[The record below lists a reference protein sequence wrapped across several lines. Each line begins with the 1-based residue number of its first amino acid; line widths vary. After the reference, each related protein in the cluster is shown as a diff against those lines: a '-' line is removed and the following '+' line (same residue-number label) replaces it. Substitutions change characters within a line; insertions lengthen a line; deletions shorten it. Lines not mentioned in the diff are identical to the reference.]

1 MPIRLSG
8 MSSGLDTEA
17 LVSALVSGYR
27 TQKDNLVKA
36 QTKLQWKQDKWNT
49 MNTKIYSFYTGSLST
64 SRFSKNYNLKKAK
77 ISNSNYA
84 SVDASTSAVTGTQ
97 SLKVKKLA
105 TAGYL
110 TGGVISADSSKT
122 DSTKIKGDTKLSEIS
137 GMGSGST
144 GKLEVTAEGKTTSIQ
159 LSDDMTVNNLI
170 VQLKS
175 AGVNAS
181 FDETNQRFFISS
193 KTSGTE
199 HEFSLTA
206 SDANGKTA
214 LSALG
219 LADTSIDNIN
229 NIVKPYQAIV
239 NNSTYVEDTVK
250 SRYDSDVSS
259 FNSNVGTYLSNIKS
273 ATASLKV
280 NNYKSEYI
288 KDFMDTAGEDGS
300 GIVKAR
306 ENLSNAMSDLEND
319 LKNDTLSE
327 AAKAEKQARLQAV
340 KGIISLADDTST
352 YDTAKKLQESNAT
365 EIKSLNSTI
374 DSNTDSITAM
384 YKEAGFGDGADS
396 TYSIDAANGKLI
408 IKEDSDMAKYVGTD
422 GKIDTEKYTYDMAE
436 AATSSDA
443 SSKINSYKTEAQ
455 EHLDYADKMV
465 KAYETVKSATTDSDK
480 TTAEYKAALNTLGVS
495 SDTSGS
501 SAKRIYAQ
509 DSEIELNGATF
520 TSNSNN
526 YSINGITIQV
536 TAKTKDDEQVT
547 ITTDTD
553 VDAIYKSIKD
563 MFTEYNKLIK
573 SMDEAY
579 NADSSKGYEPLTD
592 DEKSAMT
599 DDEVEKWETK
609 IKDSLLRKDDTLSS
623 IINTMKNDMASS
635 ITINGKSY
643 ALSSFGI
650 ATQGYFASGENEK
663 GVYHID
669 GDSDDS
675 VTSGNDDKLRAAIAG
690 DPETVV
696 SFFSQLF
703 SKVYTDLGNK
713 MATSS
718 VSSAYTVYNDKQMNK
733 QYSEYTTKISDAESK
748 ITTWEDYY
756 YSKFSAMESALSKLN
771 SQTSSMSGLFGN

>member
-1 MPIRLSG
+1 MVSG
-8 MSSGLDTEA
+8 MDTES
-17 LVSALVSGYR
+17 LVTALVSGY
-27 TQKDNLVKA
+27 QLKKDNLVKA
-36 QTKLQWKQDKWNT
+36 QTKLSWKQEKWKT
-49 MNTKIYSFYTGSLST
+49 MNTSIYSFYSGKLSAA
-64 SRFSKNYNLKKAK
+64 RFSKAYSLKKSTV
-77 ISNSNYA
+77 SNSSVATVTA
-84 SVDASTSAVTGTQ
+84 SSSAVAGDQT
-97 SLKVKKLA
+97 LKVKELA
-105 TAGYL
+105 SSGYL
-110 TGGVISADSSKT
+110 TGGEVTNKSDSASKITGSSK
-122 DSTKIKGDTKLSEIS
+122 LSAI
-137 GMGSGST
+137 T
-144 GKLEVTAEGKTTSIQ
+144 GKTSGQGSVTLSVDGKSTNIELT
-159 LSDDMTVNNLI
+159 DDMTVNQFI
-170 VQLKS
+170 VKLKD
-175 AGVNAS
+175 AGVQAS
-181 FDETNQRFFISS
+181 FDEANQRFFISS
-193 KTSGTE
+193 KTSGKDGDFSLVANDTTGRE
-199 HEFSLTA
+199 SLYELGLYTDDKTSTAEYTKWAGYYNAADGTYTSALDDIINSAYESNKISFDTVAQEKLAAYSKASATVDSFNTKYMSDTGVDAVDNAKAQLAALISKGKGGDDNSDFDESKLTDKEKENYKTLKSDIDNYNTAKQSMEDLKDYVNIEVKDGKTTVSALKETDSAAGVANIAAKTADRNAKIKADLTTQYQNKAKSSYDMINATHEFSKGA
-206 SDANGKTA
+206 SRK
-214 LSALG
+214 
-219 LADTSIDNIN
+219 
-229 NIVKPYQAIV
+229 
-239 NNSTYVEDTVK
+239 
-250 SRYDSDVSS
+250 
-259 FNSNVGTYLSNIKS
+259 VG
-273 ATASLKV
+273 
-280 NNYKSEYI
+280 
-288 KDFMDTAGEDGS
+288 
-300 GIVKAR
+300 
-306 ENLSNAMSDLEND
+306 
-319 LKNDTLSE
+319 
-327 AAKAEKQARLQAV
+327 
-340 KGIISLADDTST
+340 
-352 YDTAKKLQESNAT
+352 
-365 EIKSLNSTI
+365 
-374 DSNTDSITAM
+374 
-384 YKEAGFGDGADS
+384 
-396 TYSIDAANGKLI
+396 
-408 IKEDSDMAKYVGTD
+408 
-422 GKIDTEKYTYDMAE
+422 
-436 AATSSDA
+436 
-443 SSKINSYKTEAQ
+443 
-455 EHLDYADKMV
+455 
-465 KAYETVKSATTDSDK
+465 
-480 TTAEYKAALNTLGVS
+480 
-495 SDTSGS
+495 
-501 SAKRIYAQ
+501 Q

-675 VTSGNDDKLRAAIAG
+675 VTSGNDDKLRTAIAG
-690 DPETVV
+690 DPETLV

-718 VSSAYTVYNDKQMNK
+718 VSSAYTVYNDKQMTK
-733 QYSEYTTKISDAESK
+733 QYSEYTTKISDAETK

>member
-1 MPIRLSG
+1 MVSG
-8 MSSGLDTEA
+8 MDTES
-17 LVSALVSGYR
+17 LVTALVSGY
-27 TQKDNLVKA
+27 QLKKDNLVKA
-36 QTKLQWKQDKWNT
+36 QTKLSWKQEKWKT
-49 MNTKIYSFYTGSLST
+49 MNTSIYSFYSGKLSAA
-64 SRFSKNYNLKKAK
+64 RFSKAYSLKKSTV
-77 ISNSNYA
+77 SNSSVATVTA
-84 SVDASTSAVTGTQ
+84 SSSAVAGDQT
-97 SLKVKKLA
+97 LKVKELA
-105 TAGYL
+105 SSGYL
-110 TGGVISADSSKT
+110 TGGEVTNKSDSASKITGSSK
-122 DSTKIKGDTKLSEIS
+122 LSAI
-137 GMGSGST
+137 T
-144 GKLEVTAEGKTTSIQ
+144 GKTSGQGSVTLSVDGKSTNIELT
-159 LSDDMTVNNLI
+159 DDMTVNQFI
-170 VQLKS
+170 VKLKD
-175 AGVNAS
+175 AGVQAS
-181 FDETNQRFFISS
+181 FDEANQRFFISS
-193 KTSGTE
+193 KTSGKDGDFSLVANDTTGRE
-199 HEFSLTA
+199 SLYELGLYTDDKTSTAEYTKWAGYYNAADGTYTSALDDIINSAYESNKISFDTVAQEKLAAYSKASATVDSFNTKYMSDTGVTAEDDAKAQLAALISKGKGGDDNSDFDESKLTDKEKENYKTLKSDIDNYSTAKQSMEDLKDYVNIEVKDGKTTVSALKETDSAAGVANIAAETADRNAKIKADLTTQYQNKAKSSYDMINATHEFSKGA
-206 SDANGKTA
+206 SRK
-214 LSALG
+214 
-219 LADTSIDNIN
+219 
-229 NIVKPYQAIV
+229 
-239 NNSTYVEDTVK
+239 
-250 SRYDSDVSS
+250 
-259 FNSNVGTYLSNIKS
+259 VG
-273 ATASLKV
+273 
-280 NNYKSEYI
+280 
-288 KDFMDTAGEDGS
+288 
-300 GIVKAR
+300 
-306 ENLSNAMSDLEND
+306 
-319 LKNDTLSE
+319 
-327 AAKAEKQARLQAV
+327 
-340 KGIISLADDTST
+340 
-352 YDTAKKLQESNAT
+352 
-365 EIKSLNSTI
+365 
-374 DSNTDSITAM
+374 
-384 YKEAGFGDGADS
+384 
-396 TYSIDAANGKLI
+396 
-408 IKEDSDMAKYVGTD
+408 
-422 GKIDTEKYTYDMAE
+422 
-436 AATSSDA
+436 
-443 SSKINSYKTEAQ
+443 
-455 EHLDYADKMV
+455 
-465 KAYETVKSATTDSDK
+465 
-480 TTAEYKAALNTLGVS
+480 
-495 SDTSGS
+495 
-501 SAKRIYAQ
+501 Q

>member
-8 MSSGLDTEA
+8 MVSGMDTES
-17 LVSALVSGYR
+17 LVTALVSGY
-27 TQKDNLVKA
+27 QLKKDNLVKA
-36 QTKLQWKQDKWNT
+36 QTKLSWKQEKWKT
-49 MNTKIYSFYTGSLST
+49 MNTSIYSFYSGKLSAA
-64 SRFSKNYNLKKAK
+64 RFSKAYSLKKSTV
-77 ISNSNYA
+77 SNSSVATVTA
-84 SVDASTSAVTGTQ
+84 SSSAVAGDQT
-97 SLKVKKLA
+97 LKVKELA
-105 TAGYL
+105 SSGYL
-110 TGGVISADSSKT
+110 TGGEVTNKSDSASKITGSSK
-122 DSTKIKGDTKLSEIS
+122 LSAI
-137 GMGSGST
+137 T
-144 GKLEVTAEGKTTSIQ
+144 GKTSGQGSVTLSVDGKSTNIELT
-159 LSDDMTVNNLI
+159 DDMTVNQFI
-170 VQLKS
+170 VKLKD
-175 AGVNAS
+175 AGVQAS
-181 FDETNQRFFISS
+181 FDEANQRFFISS
-193 KTSGTE
+193 KTSGKDGDFSLVANDTTGRE
-199 HEFSLTA
+199 SLYELGLYTDDKTSTAEYTKWAGYYNAADGTYTSALDDIINSAYESNKISFDTVAQEKLAAYSKASATVDSFNTKYMSDTGVTAEDNAKAQLAALISKGKGGDDNSDFDESKLTDKEKENYKTLKSDIDNYSTAKQSMEDLKDYVNIEVEDGKTTVSALKETDSAAGVANIAAETADRNAKIKADLTTQYQNKAKSSYDMINATHEFSKGA
-206 SDANGKTA
+206 SRK
-214 LSALG
+214 
-219 LADTSIDNIN
+219 
-229 NIVKPYQAIV
+229 
-239 NNSTYVEDTVK
+239 
-250 SRYDSDVSS
+250 
-259 FNSNVGTYLSNIKS
+259 VG
-273 ATASLKV
+273 
-280 NNYKSEYI
+280 
-288 KDFMDTAGEDGS
+288 
-300 GIVKAR
+300 
-306 ENLSNAMSDLEND
+306 
-319 LKNDTLSE
+319 
-327 AAKAEKQARLQAV
+327 
-340 KGIISLADDTST
+340 
-352 YDTAKKLQESNAT
+352 
-365 EIKSLNSTI
+365 
-374 DSNTDSITAM
+374 
-384 YKEAGFGDGADS
+384 
-396 TYSIDAANGKLI
+396 
-408 IKEDSDMAKYVGTD
+408 
-422 GKIDTEKYTYDMAE
+422 
-436 AATSSDA
+436 
-443 SSKINSYKTEAQ
+443 
-455 EHLDYADKMV
+455 
-465 KAYETVKSATTDSDK
+465 
-480 TTAEYKAALNTLGVS
+480 
-495 SDTSGS
+495 
-501 SAKRIYAQ
+501 Q

-733 QYSEYTTKISDAESK
+733 QYSEYTTKISDAETK

>member
-1 MPIRLSG
+1 MVSG
-8 MSSGLDTEA
+8 MDTES
-17 LVSALVSGYR
+17 LVTALVSGY
-27 TQKDNLVKA
+27 QLKKDNLVKA
-36 QTKLQWKQDKWNT
+36 QTKLSWKQEKWKT
-49 MNTKIYSFYTGSLST
+49 MNTSIYSFYSGKLSAA
-64 SRFSKNYNLKKAK
+64 RFSKAYSLKKSTV
-77 ISNSNYA
+77 SNSSVATVTA
-84 SVDASTSAVTGTQ
+84 SSSAVAGDQT
-97 SLKVKKLA
+97 LKVKELA
-105 TAGYL
+105 SSGYL
-110 TGGVISADSSKT
+110 TGGEVTNKSDSTSKITGSSKLSAIT
-122 DSTKIKGDTKLSEIS
+122 NKTSGQGSVTLSVDGKSTNIELT
-137 GMGSGST
+137 
-144 GKLEVTAEGKTTSIQ
+144 
-159 LSDDMTVNNLI
+159 DDMTVNQFL
-170 VQLKS
+170 VKLKD
-175 AGVNAS
+175 AGVQAS
-181 FDETNQRFFISS
+181 FDEANQRFFISS
-193 KTSGTE
+193 KTSGKDGDFSLVANDTAGRE
-199 HEFSLTA
+199 SLYELGLYTDDKTSTAEYTKWAGYYNAADGTYTSALDDIINSAYESNKISFDTVAQEKLAAYSKASATVDSFNTKYMSDTGVTAEDNAKAQLAALISKGKGGDDNSDFDESKLTDKEKENYKTLKSDIDNYNTAKQSMEDLKDYVNIEVKDGKTTVSALKETDSAAGVANIAAKTAERNTKIKVDLTTQYQNKAKSSYDMINAAHEFSKGA
-206 SDANGKTA
+206 SRK
-214 LSALG
+214 
-219 LADTSIDNIN
+219 
-229 NIVKPYQAIV
+229 
-239 NNSTYVEDTVK
+239 
-250 SRYDSDVSS
+250 
-259 FNSNVGTYLSNIKS
+259 VG
-273 ATASLKV
+273 
-280 NNYKSEYI
+280 
-288 KDFMDTAGEDGS
+288 
-300 GIVKAR
+300 
-306 ENLSNAMSDLEND
+306 
-319 LKNDTLSE
+319 
-327 AAKAEKQARLQAV
+327 
-340 KGIISLADDTST
+340 
-352 YDTAKKLQESNAT
+352 
-365 EIKSLNSTI
+365 
-374 DSNTDSITAM
+374 
-384 YKEAGFGDGADS
+384 
-396 TYSIDAANGKLI
+396 
-408 IKEDSDMAKYVGTD
+408 
-422 GKIDTEKYTYDMAE
+422 
-436 AATSSDA
+436 
-443 SSKINSYKTEAQ
+443 
-455 EHLDYADKMV
+455 
-465 KAYETVKSATTDSDK
+465 
-480 TTAEYKAALNTLGVS
+480 
-495 SDTSGS
+495 
-501 SAKRIYAQ
+501 Q

-563 MFTEYNKLIK
+563 MFTDYNKLIK

>member
-8 MSSGLDTEA
+8 MVSGMDTES
-17 LVSALVSGYR
+17 LVTALVSGY
-27 TQKDNLVKA
+27 QLKKDNLVKA
-36 QTKLQWKQDKWNT
+36 QTKLSWKQEKWKT
-49 MNTKIYSFYTGSLST
+49 MNTSIYSFYSGKLSAA
-64 SRFSKNYNLKKAK
+64 RFSKAYSLKKSTV
-77 ISNSNYA
+77 SNSSVATVTA
-84 SVDASTSAVTGTQ
+84 SSSAVAGDQT
-97 SLKVKKLA
+97 LKVKELA
-105 TAGYL
+105 SSGYL
-110 TGGVISADSSKT
+110 TGGEVTNKSDSASKITGSSK
-122 DSTKIKGDTKLSEIS
+122 LSAI
-137 GMGSGST
+137 T
-144 GKLEVTAEGKTTSIQ
+144 GKTSGQGSVTLSVDGKSTNIELT
-159 LSDDMTVNNLI
+159 DDMTVNQFI
-170 VQLKS
+170 VKLKD
-175 AGVNAS
+175 AGVQAS
-181 FDETNQRFFISS
+181 FDEANQRFFISS
-193 KTSGTE
+193 KTSGKDGDFSLVANDTTGRE
-199 HEFSLTA
+199 SLYELGLYTDDKTSTAEYTKWAGYYNAVDGTYTSALDDIINSAYESNKISFDTVAQEKLAAYSKASATVDSFNTKYMSDTGVTAEDNAKAQLAALISKGKGGDDNSDFDESKLTDKEKENYKTLKSDIDNYSTAKQSMEDLKDYVNIEVKDGKTTVSALKETDSAAGVANIAAETADRNAKIKADLTTQYQNKAKSSYDMINATHEFSKGA
-206 SDANGKTA
+206 SRK
-214 LSALG
+214 
-219 LADTSIDNIN
+219 
-229 NIVKPYQAIV
+229 
-239 NNSTYVEDTVK
+239 
-250 SRYDSDVSS
+250 
-259 FNSNVGTYLSNIKS
+259 VG
-273 ATASLKV
+273 
-280 NNYKSEYI
+280 
-288 KDFMDTAGEDGS
+288 
-300 GIVKAR
+300 
-306 ENLSNAMSDLEND
+306 
-319 LKNDTLSE
+319 
-327 AAKAEKQARLQAV
+327 
-340 KGIISLADDTST
+340 
-352 YDTAKKLQESNAT
+352 
-365 EIKSLNSTI
+365 
-374 DSNTDSITAM
+374 
-384 YKEAGFGDGADS
+384 
-396 TYSIDAANGKLI
+396 
-408 IKEDSDMAKYVGTD
+408 
-422 GKIDTEKYTYDMAE
+422 
-436 AATSSDA
+436 
-443 SSKINSYKTEAQ
+443 
-455 EHLDYADKMV
+455 
-465 KAYETVKSATTDSDK
+465 
-480 TTAEYKAALNTLGVS
+480 
-495 SDTSGS
+495 
-501 SAKRIYAQ
+501 Q

-733 QYSEYTTKISDAESK
+733 QYSEYTTKISDAETK

-771 SQTSSMSGLFGN
+771 SQTSSMSSLFGN

>member
-8 MSSGLDTEA
+8 MVSGMDTES
-17 LVSALVSGYR
+17 LVTALVSGY
-27 TQKDNLVKA
+27 QLKKDNLVKA
-36 QTKLQWKQDKWNT
+36 QTKLSWKQEKWKT
-49 MNTKIYSFYTGSLST
+49 MNTSIYSFYSGKLSAA
-64 SRFSKNYNLKKAK
+64 RFSKAYSLKKSTV
-77 ISNSNYA
+77 SNSSVATVTA
-84 SVDASTSAVTGTQ
+84 SSSAVAGDQT
-97 SLKVKKLA
+97 LKVKELA
-105 TAGYL
+105 SSGYL
-110 TGGVISADSSKT
+110 TGGEVTNKSDSASKITGSSK
-122 DSTKIKGDTKLSEIS
+122 LSAI
-137 GMGSGST
+137 T
-144 GKLEVTAEGKTTSIQ
+144 GKTSGQGSVTLSVDGKSTNIELT
-159 LSDDMTVNNLI
+159 DDMTVNQFI
-170 VQLKS
+170 VKLKD
-175 AGVNAS
+175 AGVQAS
-181 FDETNQRFFISS
+181 FDEANQRFFISS
-193 KTSGTE
+193 KTSGKDGDFSLVANDTTGRE
-199 HEFSLTA
+199 SLYELGLYTDDKTSTAEYEKWAAYYNKADGTYTSALDDIINSAYESKKISFDTVAQEKLAAYSKASATVDSFNTKYMSDTGVTAEDNAKAQLAALISKGKGGDDNSDFDESKLTDKEKENYKTLKSDIDNYSTAKQSMEDLKDYVNIEVKDGKTTVSALKETDSAAGVANIAAETADRNAKIKADLTTQYQNKAKSSYDMINATHEFSKGA
-206 SDANGKTA
+206 SRK
-214 LSALG
+214 
-219 LADTSIDNIN
+219 
-229 NIVKPYQAIV
+229 
-239 NNSTYVEDTVK
+239 
-250 SRYDSDVSS
+250 
-259 FNSNVGTYLSNIKS
+259 VG
-273 ATASLKV
+273 
-280 NNYKSEYI
+280 
-288 KDFMDTAGEDGS
+288 
-300 GIVKAR
+300 
-306 ENLSNAMSDLEND
+306 
-319 LKNDTLSE
+319 
-327 AAKAEKQARLQAV
+327 
-340 KGIISLADDTST
+340 
-352 YDTAKKLQESNAT
+352 
-365 EIKSLNSTI
+365 
-374 DSNTDSITAM
+374 
-384 YKEAGFGDGADS
+384 
-396 TYSIDAANGKLI
+396 
-408 IKEDSDMAKYVGTD
+408 
-422 GKIDTEKYTYDMAE
+422 
-436 AATSSDA
+436 
-443 SSKINSYKTEAQ
+443 
-455 EHLDYADKMV
+455 
-465 KAYETVKSATTDSDK
+465 
-480 TTAEYKAALNTLGVS
+480 
-495 SDTSGS
+495 
-501 SAKRIYAQ
+501 Q

>member
-1 MPIRLSG
+1 MVSG
-8 MSSGLDTEA
+8 MDTES
-17 LVSALVSGYR
+17 LVTALVSGY
-27 TQKDNLVKA
+27 KFNKENIVKA
-36 QTKLQWKQDKWNT
+36 QTKLSWKQEKWKT
-49 MNTKIYSFYTGSLST
+49 MNTSIYSFYSGKLSAA
-64 SRFSKNYNLKKAK
+64 RFSKAYSLKKSTV
-77 ISNSNYA
+77 SNSSVATVTA
-84 SVDASTSAVTGTQ
+84 SSSAVAGDQT
-97 SLKVKKLA
+97 LKVKELA
-105 TAGYL
+105 SSGYL
-110 TGGVISADSSKT
+110 TGGEVTNKSDSTSKITGSSKLSAIT
-122 DSTKIKGDTKLSEIS
+122 NKTSGQGSVTLSVDGKSTNIELT
-137 GMGSGST
+137 
-144 GKLEVTAEGKTTSIQ
+144 
-159 LSDDMTVNNLI
+159 DDMTVNQFL
-170 VQLKS
+170 VKLKD
-175 AGVNAS
+175 AGVQAS
-181 FDETNQRFFISS
+181 FDEANQRFFISS
-193 KTSGTE
+193 KTSGKDGDFSLVANDTAGRE
-199 HEFSLTA
+199 SLYELGLYTDDKTSTAEYTKWAGYYNAADGTYTSALDDIINSAYESNKISFDTVAQEKLAAYSKASATVDSFNTKYMSDTGVTAEDNAKAQLAALISKGKGGDDNSDFDESKLTDKEKENYKTLKSDIDNYNTAKQSMEDLKDYVNIEVKDGKTTVSALKETDSAAGVANIAAKTAERNTKIKAELTTQYQNKAKSSYDMINAAHEFSKGA
-206 SDANGKTA
+206 SRK
-214 LSALG
+214 
-219 LADTSIDNIN
+219 
-229 NIVKPYQAIV
+229 
-239 NNSTYVEDTVK
+239 
-250 SRYDSDVSS
+250 
-259 FNSNVGTYLSNIKS
+259 VG
-273 ATASLKV
+273 
-280 NNYKSEYI
+280 
-288 KDFMDTAGEDGS
+288 
-300 GIVKAR
+300 
-306 ENLSNAMSDLEND
+306 
-319 LKNDTLSE
+319 
-327 AAKAEKQARLQAV
+327 
-340 KGIISLADDTST
+340 
-352 YDTAKKLQESNAT
+352 
-365 EIKSLNSTI
+365 
-374 DSNTDSITAM
+374 
-384 YKEAGFGDGADS
+384 
-396 TYSIDAANGKLI
+396 
-408 IKEDSDMAKYVGTD
+408 
-422 GKIDTEKYTYDMAE
+422 
-436 AATSSDA
+436 
-443 SSKINSYKTEAQ
+443 
-455 EHLDYADKMV
+455 
-465 KAYETVKSATTDSDK
+465 
-480 TTAEYKAALNTLGVS
+480 
-495 SDTSGS
+495 
-501 SAKRIYAQ
+501 Q

-563 MFTEYNKLIK
+563 MFTDYNKLIK

-733 QYSEYTTKISDAESK
+733 QYSEYTTKISAAESK

>member
-8 MSSGLDTEA
+8 MVSGMDTES
-17 LVSALVSGYR
+17 LVTALVSGY
-27 TQKDNLVKA
+27 QLKKDNLVKA
-36 QTKLQWKQDKWNT
+36 QTKLSWKQEKWKT
-49 MNTKIYSFYTGSLST
+49 MNTSIYSFYSGKLSAA
-64 SRFSKNYNLKKAK
+64 RFSKAYSLKKSTV
-77 ISNSNYA
+77 SNSSVATVTA
-84 SVDASTSAVTGTQ
+84 SSSAVAGDQT
-97 SLKVKKLA
+97 LKVKELA
-105 TAGYL
+105 SSGYL
-110 TGGVISADSSKT
+110 TGGEVTNKSDSASKITGSSK
-122 DSTKIKGDTKLSEIS
+122 LSAI
-137 GMGSGST
+137 T
-144 GKLEVTAEGKTTSIQ
+144 GKTSGQGSVTLSVDGKSTNIELT
-159 LSDDMTVNNLI
+159 DDMTVNQFI
-170 VQLKS
+170 VKLKD
-175 AGVNAS
+175 AGVQAS
-181 FDETNQRFFISS
+181 FDEANQRFFISS
-193 KTSGTE
+193 KTSGKDGDFSLVANDTTGRE
-199 HEFSLTA
+199 SLYELGLYTDDKTSTAEYTKWAGYYNAADGTYTSALDDIINSAYESNKISFDTVAQEKLAAYSKASATVDSFNTKYMSDTGITAEDNAKAQLAALISKGKGGDDNSDFDESKLTDKEKENYKTLKSDIDNYSTAKQSMEDLKDYVNIEVKDGKTTVSALKETDSAAGVANIAAETADRNAKIKADLTTQYQNKAKSSYDMINATHEFSKGA
-206 SDANGKTA
+206 SRK
-214 LSALG
+214 
-219 LADTSIDNIN
+219 
-229 NIVKPYQAIV
+229 
-239 NNSTYVEDTVK
+239 
-250 SRYDSDVSS
+250 
-259 FNSNVGTYLSNIKS
+259 VG
-273 ATASLKV
+273 
-280 NNYKSEYI
+280 
-288 KDFMDTAGEDGS
+288 
-300 GIVKAR
+300 
-306 ENLSNAMSDLEND
+306 
-319 LKNDTLSE
+319 
-327 AAKAEKQARLQAV
+327 
-340 KGIISLADDTST
+340 
-352 YDTAKKLQESNAT
+352 
-365 EIKSLNSTI
+365 
-374 DSNTDSITAM
+374 
-384 YKEAGFGDGADS
+384 
-396 TYSIDAANGKLI
+396 
-408 IKEDSDMAKYVGTD
+408 
-422 GKIDTEKYTYDMAE
+422 
-436 AATSSDA
+436 
-443 SSKINSYKTEAQ
+443 
-455 EHLDYADKMV
+455 
-465 KAYETVKSATTDSDK
+465 
-480 TTAEYKAALNTLGVS
+480 
-495 SDTSGS
+495 
-501 SAKRIYAQ
+501 Q

>member
-8 MSSGLDTEA
+8 MVSGMDTES
-17 LVSALVSGYR
+17 LVTALVSGY
-27 TQKDNLVKA
+27 QLKKDNLVKA
-36 QTKLQWKQDKWNT
+36 QTKLSWKQEKWKT
-49 MNTKIYSFYTGSLST
+49 MNTSIYSFYSGKLSAA
-64 SRFSKNYNLKKAK
+64 RFSKAYSLKKSTV
-77 ISNSNYA
+77 SNSSVATVTA
-84 SVDASTSAVTGTQ
+84 SSSAVAGDQT
-97 SLKVKKLA
+97 LKVKELA
-105 TAGYL
+105 SSGYL
-110 TGGVISADSSKT
+110 TGGEVTNKSDSASKITGSSKLSAIT
-122 DSTKIKGDTKLSEIS
+122 NKTSGQGSVTLSVDGKSTNIELT
-137 GMGSGST
+137 
-144 GKLEVTAEGKTTSIQ
+144 
-159 LSDDMTVNNLI
+159 DDMTVNQFI
-170 VQLKS
+170 VKLKD
-175 AGVNAS
+175 AGVQAS
-181 FDETNQRFFISS
+181 FDEANQRFFISS
-193 KTSGTE
+193 KTSGKDGDFSLVANDTTGRE
-199 HEFSLTA
+199 SLYELGLYTDDKTSTAEYTKWAGYYNAADGTYTSALDDIINSAYESNKISFDTVAQEKLAAYSKASATVDSFNTKYMSDTGVTAEDNAKAQLAALISKGKGGDDNSDFDESKLTDKEKENYKTLKSDIDNYSTAKQSMEDFKDYVNIEVKDGKTTVSALKETDSAAGVANIAAETADRNAKIKADLTTQYQNKAKSSYDMINATHEFSKGA
-206 SDANGKTA
+206 SRK
-214 LSALG
+214 
-219 LADTSIDNIN
+219 
-229 NIVKPYQAIV
+229 
-239 NNSTYVEDTVK
+239 
-250 SRYDSDVSS
+250 
-259 FNSNVGTYLSNIKS
+259 VG
-273 ATASLKV
+273 
-280 NNYKSEYI
+280 
-288 KDFMDTAGEDGS
+288 
-300 GIVKAR
+300 
-306 ENLSNAMSDLEND
+306 
-319 LKNDTLSE
+319 
-327 AAKAEKQARLQAV
+327 
-340 KGIISLADDTST
+340 
-352 YDTAKKLQESNAT
+352 
-365 EIKSLNSTI
+365 
-374 DSNTDSITAM
+374 
-384 YKEAGFGDGADS
+384 
-396 TYSIDAANGKLI
+396 
-408 IKEDSDMAKYVGTD
+408 
-422 GKIDTEKYTYDMAE
+422 
-436 AATSSDA
+436 
-443 SSKINSYKTEAQ
+443 
-455 EHLDYADKMV
+455 
-465 KAYETVKSATTDSDK
+465 
-480 TTAEYKAALNTLGVS
+480 
-495 SDTSGS
+495 
-501 SAKRIYAQ
+501 Q

>member
-1 MPIRLSG
+1 MVSG
-8 MSSGLDTEA
+8 MDTES
-17 LVSALVSGYR
+17 LVTALVSGY
-27 TQKDNLVKA
+27 QLKKDNLVKA
-36 QTKLQWKQDKWNT
+36 QTKLSWKQEKWKT
-49 MNTKIYSFYTGSLST
+49 MNTSIYSFYSGKLSAA
-64 SRFSKNYNLKKAK
+64 RFSKAYSLKKSTV
-77 ISNSNYA
+77 SNSSVATVTA
-84 SVDASTSAVTGTQ
+84 SSSAVAGDQT
-97 SLKVKKLA
+97 LKVKELA
-105 TAGYL
+105 SSGYL
-110 TGGVISADSSKT
+110 TGGEVTNKSDSTSKITGSSKLSAIT
-122 DSTKIKGDTKLSEIS
+122 NKTSGQGSVTLSVDGKSTNIELT
-137 GMGSGST
+137 
-144 GKLEVTAEGKTTSIQ
+144 
-159 LSDDMTVNNLI
+159 DDMTVNQFL
-170 VQLKS
+170 VKLKD
-175 AGVNAS
+175 AGVQAS
-181 FDETNQRFFISS
+181 FDEANQRFFISS
-193 KTSGTE
+193 KTSGKDGDFSLVANDTAGRDSLYE
-199 HEFSLTA
+199 LGLYTDDKTSTAEYTKWAGYYNDTDGTYTSALDDIINSAYESNKISFDTVAQEKLAAYSKASATVDSFNTKYMSDTGVTAEDNAKAQLAALISKGKGGDDNSDFDESKLTDKEKENYKTLKSDIDNYNTAKQSMEDLKDYVNIEVKDGKTTVSALKETDSAAGVANIAAKTAERNTKIKAELTTQYQNKAKSSYDMINAAHEFSKGA
-206 SDANGKTA
+206 SRK
-214 LSALG
+214 
-219 LADTSIDNIN
+219 
-229 NIVKPYQAIV
+229 
-239 NNSTYVEDTVK
+239 
-250 SRYDSDVSS
+250 
-259 FNSNVGTYLSNIKS
+259 VG
-273 ATASLKV
+273 
-280 NNYKSEYI
+280 
-288 KDFMDTAGEDGS
+288 
-300 GIVKAR
+300 
-306 ENLSNAMSDLEND
+306 
-319 LKNDTLSE
+319 
-327 AAKAEKQARLQAV
+327 
-340 KGIISLADDTST
+340 
-352 YDTAKKLQESNAT
+352 
-365 EIKSLNSTI
+365 
-374 DSNTDSITAM
+374 
-384 YKEAGFGDGADS
+384 
-396 TYSIDAANGKLI
+396 
-408 IKEDSDMAKYVGTD
+408 
-422 GKIDTEKYTYDMAE
+422 
-436 AATSSDA
+436 
-443 SSKINSYKTEAQ
+443 
-455 EHLDYADKMV
+455 
-465 KAYETVKSATTDSDK
+465 
-480 TTAEYKAALNTLGVS
+480 
-495 SDTSGS
+495 
-501 SAKRIYAQ
+501 Q

-563 MFTEYNKLIK
+563 MFTDYNKLIK

-599 DDEVEKWETK
+599 DDEVEKWEAK

-733 QYSEYTTKISDAESK
+733 QYSEYTTKISAAESK

>member
-8 MSSGLDTEA
+8 MVSGMDTES
-17 LVSALVSGYR
+17 LVTALVSGY
-27 TQKDNLVKA
+27 QLKKDNLVKA
-36 QTKLQWKQDKWNT
+36 QTKLSWKQEKWKT
-49 MNTKIYSFYTGSLST
+49 MNTSIYSFYSGKLSAA
-64 SRFSKNYNLKKAK
+64 RFSKAYSLKKSTV
-77 ISNSNYA
+77 SNSSVATVTA
-84 SVDASTSAVTGTQ
+84 SSSAVAGDQT
-97 SLKVKKLA
+97 LKVKELA
-105 TAGYL
+105 SSGYL
-110 TGGVISADSSKT
+110 TGGEVTNKSDSTSKITGSSKLSAIT
-122 DSTKIKGDTKLSEIS
+122 NKTSGQGSVTLSVDGKSTNIELT
-137 GMGSGST
+137 
-144 GKLEVTAEGKTTSIQ
+144 
-159 LSDDMTVNNLI
+159 DDMTVNQFL
-170 VQLKS
+170 VKLKD
-175 AGVNAS
+175 AGVQAS
-181 FDETNQRFFISS
+181 FDEANQRFFISS
-193 KTSGTE
+193 KTSGKDGDFSLVANDTAGRE
-199 HEFSLTA
+199 SLYELGLYTDDKTSTAEYTKWAGYYNAADGTYTSALDDIINSAYESNKISFDTVAQEKLAAYSKASATVDSFNTKYMSDTGVTAEDNAKAQLAALISKGKGGDDNSDFDESKLTDKEKENYKTLKSDIDNYNTAKQSMEDLKDYVNIEVKDGKTTVSALKETDSAAGVANIAAKTAERNTKIKADLTTQYQNKAKSSYDMINAAHEFSKGA
-206 SDANGKTA
+206 SRK
-214 LSALG
+214 
-219 LADTSIDNIN
+219 
-229 NIVKPYQAIV
+229 
-239 NNSTYVEDTVK
+239 
-250 SRYDSDVSS
+250 
-259 FNSNVGTYLSNIKS
+259 VG
-273 ATASLKV
+273 
-280 NNYKSEYI
+280 
-288 KDFMDTAGEDGS
+288 
-300 GIVKAR
+300 
-306 ENLSNAMSDLEND
+306 
-319 LKNDTLSE
+319 
-327 AAKAEKQARLQAV
+327 
-340 KGIISLADDTST
+340 
-352 YDTAKKLQESNAT
+352 
-365 EIKSLNSTI
+365 
-374 DSNTDSITAM
+374 
-384 YKEAGFGDGADS
+384 
-396 TYSIDAANGKLI
+396 
-408 IKEDSDMAKYVGTD
+408 
-422 GKIDTEKYTYDMAE
+422 
-436 AATSSDA
+436 
-443 SSKINSYKTEAQ
+443 
-455 EHLDYADKMV
+455 
-465 KAYETVKSATTDSDK
+465 
-480 TTAEYKAALNTLGVS
+480 
-495 SDTSGS
+495 
-501 SAKRIYAQ
+501 Q

-563 MFTEYNKLIK
+563 MFTDYNKLIK

>member
-8 MSSGLDTEA
+8 MVSGMDTES
-17 LVSALVSGYR
+17 LVTALVSGY
-27 TQKDNLVKA
+27 QLKKDNLVKA
-36 QTKLQWKQDKWNT
+36 QTKLSWKQEKWKT
-49 MNTKIYSFYTGSLST
+49 MNTSIYSFYSGKLSAA
-64 SRFSKNYNLKKAK
+64 RFSKAYSLKKSTV
-77 ISNSNYA
+77 SNSSVATVTA
-84 SVDASTSAVTGTQ
+84 SSSAVAGDQT
-97 SLKVKKLA
+97 LKVKELA
-105 TAGYL
+105 SSGYL
-110 TGGVISADSSKT
+110 TGGEVTNKSDSASKITGSSK
-122 DSTKIKGDTKLSEIS
+122 LSAI
-137 GMGSGST
+137 T
-144 GKLEVTAEGKTTSIQ
+144 GKTSGQGSVTLSVDGKSTNIELT
-159 LSDDMTVNNLI
+159 DDMTVNQFI
-170 VQLKS
+170 VKLKD
-175 AGVNAS
+175 AGVQAS
-181 FDETNQRFFISS
+181 LDEANQRFFISS
-193 KTSGTE
+193 KTSGKDGDFSLVANDTTGRE
-199 HEFSLTA
+199 SLYELGLYTDDKTSTAEYTKWAGYYNAADGTYTSALDDIINSAYESNKISFDTVAQEKLAAYSKASATVDSFNTKYMSDTGVTAEDNAKAQLAALISKGKGGDDNSDFDESKLTDKEKENYKTLKSDIDNYSTAKQSMEDLKDYVNIEVKDGKTTVSALKETDSAAGVANIAAETADRNAKIKADLTTQYQNKAKSSYDMINATHEFSKGA
-206 SDANGKTA
+206 SRK
-214 LSALG
+214 
-219 LADTSIDNIN
+219 
-229 NIVKPYQAIV
+229 
-239 NNSTYVEDTVK
+239 
-250 SRYDSDVSS
+250 
-259 FNSNVGTYLSNIKS
+259 VG
-273 ATASLKV
+273 
-280 NNYKSEYI
+280 
-288 KDFMDTAGEDGS
+288 
-300 GIVKAR
+300 
-306 ENLSNAMSDLEND
+306 
-319 LKNDTLSE
+319 
-327 AAKAEKQARLQAV
+327 
-340 KGIISLADDTST
+340 
-352 YDTAKKLQESNAT
+352 
-365 EIKSLNSTI
+365 
-374 DSNTDSITAM
+374 
-384 YKEAGFGDGADS
+384 
-396 TYSIDAANGKLI
+396 
-408 IKEDSDMAKYVGTD
+408 
-422 GKIDTEKYTYDMAE
+422 
-436 AATSSDA
+436 
-443 SSKINSYKTEAQ
+443 
-455 EHLDYADKMV
+455 
-465 KAYETVKSATTDSDK
+465 
-480 TTAEYKAALNTLGVS
+480 
-495 SDTSGS
+495 
-501 SAKRIYAQ
+501 Q

>member
-8 MSSGLDTEA
+8 MVSGMDTES
-17 LVSALVSGYR
+17 LVTALVSGY
-27 TQKDNLVKA
+27 QLKKDNLVKA
-36 QTKLQWKQDKWNT
+36 QTKLSWKQEKWKT
-49 MNTKIYSFYTGSLST
+49 MNTSIYSFYSGKLSAA
-64 SRFSKNYNLKKAK
+64 RFSKAYSLKKSTV
-77 ISNSNYA
+77 SNSSVATVTA
-84 SVDASTSAVTGTQ
+84 SSSAVAGDQT
-97 SLKVKKLA
+97 LKVKELA
-105 TAGYL
+105 SSGYL
-110 TGGVISADSSKT
+110 TGGEVTNKSDSTSKITGSSKLSAIT
-122 DSTKIKGDTKLSEIS
+122 NKTSGQGSVTLSVDGKSTNIELT
-137 GMGSGST
+137 
-144 GKLEVTAEGKTTSIQ
+144 
-159 LSDDMTVNNLI
+159 DDMTVNQFL
-170 VQLKS
+170 VKLKD
-175 AGVNAS
+175 AGVQAS
-181 FDETNQRFFISS
+181 FDEANQRFFISS
-193 KTSGTE
+193 KTSGKDGDFSLVANDTAGRDSLYE
-199 HEFSLTA
+199 LGLYTDDKTSTAEYTKWAGYYNDTDGTYTSALDDIINSAYESNKISFDTVAQEKLAAYSKASTTVDSFNTKYMSDTGVTAEDNAKAQLAALISKGKGGDDNSDFDESKLTDKEKENYKTLKSDIDNYNTAKQSMEDLKDYVNIEVKDGKTTVSALKETDSAAGVANIAAKTAERNTKIKAELTTQYQNKAKSSYDMINAAHEFSKGA
-206 SDANGKTA
+206 SRK
-214 LSALG
+214 
-219 LADTSIDNIN
+219 
-229 NIVKPYQAIV
+229 
-239 NNSTYVEDTVK
+239 
-250 SRYDSDVSS
+250 
-259 FNSNVGTYLSNIKS
+259 VG
-273 ATASLKV
+273 
-280 NNYKSEYI
+280 
-288 KDFMDTAGEDGS
+288 
-300 GIVKAR
+300 
-306 ENLSNAMSDLEND
+306 
-319 LKNDTLSE
+319 
-327 AAKAEKQARLQAV
+327 
-340 KGIISLADDTST
+340 
-352 YDTAKKLQESNAT
+352 
-365 EIKSLNSTI
+365 
-374 DSNTDSITAM
+374 
-384 YKEAGFGDGADS
+384 
-396 TYSIDAANGKLI
+396 
-408 IKEDSDMAKYVGTD
+408 
-422 GKIDTEKYTYDMAE
+422 
-436 AATSSDA
+436 
-443 SSKINSYKTEAQ
+443 
-455 EHLDYADKMV
+455 
-465 KAYETVKSATTDSDK
+465 
-480 TTAEYKAALNTLGVS
+480 
-495 SDTSGS
+495 
-501 SAKRIYAQ
+501 Q

-563 MFTEYNKLIK
+563 MFTDYNKLIK

-599 DDEVEKWETK
+599 DDEVEKWEAK

-733 QYSEYTTKISDAESK
+733 QYSEYTTKISAAESK

>member
-1 MPIRLSG
+1 MVSG
-8 MSSGLDTEA
+8 MDTES
-17 LVSALVSGYR
+17 LVTALVSGY
-27 TQKDNLVKA
+27 QLKKDNLVKA
-36 QTKLQWKQDKWNT
+36 QTKLSWKQEKWKT
-49 MNTKIYSFYTGSLST
+49 MNTSIYSFYSGKLSAA
-64 SRFSKNYNLKKAK
+64 RFSKAYSLKKSTV
-77 ISNSNYA
+77 SNSSVATVTA
-84 SVDASTSAVTGTQ
+84 SSSAVAGDQT
-97 SLKVKKLA
+97 LKVKELA
-105 TAGYL
+105 SSGYL
-110 TGGVISADSSKT
+110 TGGEVTNKSDSASKITGSSK
-122 DSTKIKGDTKLSEIS
+122 LSAI
-137 GMGSGST
+137 T
-144 GKLEVTAEGKTTSIQ
+144 GKTSGQGSVTLSVDGKSTNIELT
-159 LSDDMTVNNLI
+159 DDMTVNQFI
-170 VQLKS
+170 VKLKD
-175 AGVNAS
+175 AGVQAS
-181 FDETNQRFFISS
+181 FDEANQRFFISS
-193 KTSGTE
+193 KTSGKDGDFSLVANDTTGRE
-199 HEFSLTA
+199 SLYELGLYTDDKTSTAEYTKWAGYYNAADGTYTSALDDIINSAYESNKISFDTVAQEKLAAYSKASATVDSFNTKYMSDTGVTAEDNAKAQLAALISKGKGGDDNSDFDESKLTDKEKENYKTLKSDIDNYSTAKQSMEDLKDYVNIEVKDGKTTVSALKETDSAAGVANIAAETADRNAKIKADLTTQYQNKAKSSYDMINATHEFSKGA
-206 SDANGKTA
+206 SRK
-214 LSALG
+214 
-219 LADTSIDNIN
+219 
-229 NIVKPYQAIV
+229 
-239 NNSTYVEDTVK
+239 
-250 SRYDSDVSS
+250 
-259 FNSNVGTYLSNIKS
+259 VG
-273 ATASLKV
+273 
-280 NNYKSEYI
+280 
-288 KDFMDTAGEDGS
+288 
-300 GIVKAR
+300 
-306 ENLSNAMSDLEND
+306 
-319 LKNDTLSE
+319 
-327 AAKAEKQARLQAV
+327 
-340 KGIISLADDTST
+340 
-352 YDTAKKLQESNAT
+352 
-365 EIKSLNSTI
+365 
-374 DSNTDSITAM
+374 
-384 YKEAGFGDGADS
+384 
-396 TYSIDAANGKLI
+396 
-408 IKEDSDMAKYVGTD
+408 
-422 GKIDTEKYTYDMAE
+422 
-436 AATSSDA
+436 
-443 SSKINSYKTEAQ
+443 
-455 EHLDYADKMV
+455 
-465 KAYETVKSATTDSDK
+465 
-480 TTAEYKAALNTLGVS
+480 
-495 SDTSGS
+495 
-501 SAKRIYAQ
+501 Q

-635 ITINGKSY
+635 ITIKGKSY

>member
-1 MPIRLSG
+1 MVSG
-8 MSSGLDTEA
+8 MDTES
-17 LVSALVSGYR
+17 LVTALVSGY
-27 TQKDNLVKA
+27 QLKKDNLVKA
-36 QTKLQWKQDKWNT
+36 QTKLSWKQEKWKT
-49 MNTKIYSFYTGSLST
+49 MNTSIYSFYSGKLSAA
-64 SRFSKNYNLKKAK
+64 RFSKAYSLKKSTV
-77 ISNSNYA
+77 SNSSVATVTA
-84 SVDASTSAVTGTQ
+84 SSSAVAGDQT
-97 SLKVKKLA
+97 LKVKELA
-105 TAGYL
+105 SSGYL
-110 TGGVISADSSKT
+110 TGGEVTNKSDSASKITGSSK
-122 DSTKIKGDTKLSEIS
+122 LSAI
-137 GMGSGST
+137 T
-144 GKLEVTAEGKTTSIQ
+144 GKTSGQGSVTLSVDGKSTNIELT
-159 LSDDMTVNNLI
+159 DDMTVNQFI
-170 VQLKS
+170 VKLKD
-175 AGVNAS
+175 AGVQAS
-181 FDETNQRFFISS
+181 FDEANQRFFISS
-193 KTSGTE
+193 KTSGKDGDFSLVANDTTGRE
-199 HEFSLTA
+199 SLYELGLYTDDKTSTAEYTKWAGYYNAADGTYTSALDDIINSAYESNKISFDTVAQEKLAAYSKASATVDSFNTKYMSDTGVTAEDNAKAQLAALISKGKGGDDNSDFDESKLTDKEKENYKTLKSDIDNYSTAKQSMEDLKDYVNIEVEDGKTTVSALKETDSAAGVANIAAETADRNAKIKADLTTQYQNKAKSSYDMINATHEFSKGA
-206 SDANGKTA
+206 SRK
-214 LSALG
+214 
-219 LADTSIDNIN
+219 
-229 NIVKPYQAIV
+229 
-239 NNSTYVEDTVK
+239 
-250 SRYDSDVSS
+250 
-259 FNSNVGTYLSNIKS
+259 VG
-273 ATASLKV
+273 
-280 NNYKSEYI
+280 
-288 KDFMDTAGEDGS
+288 
-300 GIVKAR
+300 
-306 ENLSNAMSDLEND
+306 
-319 LKNDTLSE
+319 
-327 AAKAEKQARLQAV
+327 
-340 KGIISLADDTST
+340 
-352 YDTAKKLQESNAT
+352 
-365 EIKSLNSTI
+365 
-374 DSNTDSITAM
+374 
-384 YKEAGFGDGADS
+384 
-396 TYSIDAANGKLI
+396 
-408 IKEDSDMAKYVGTD
+408 
-422 GKIDTEKYTYDMAE
+422 
-436 AATSSDA
+436 
-443 SSKINSYKTEAQ
+443 
-455 EHLDYADKMV
+455 
-465 KAYETVKSATTDSDK
+465 
-480 TTAEYKAALNTLGVS
+480 
-495 SDTSGS
+495 
-501 SAKRIYAQ
+501 Q

-713 MATSS
+713 LATSS

>member
-8 MSSGLDTEA
+8 MVSGMDTES
-17 LVSALVSGYR
+17 LVTALVSGY
-27 TQKDNLVKA
+27 QLKKDNLVKA
-36 QTKLQWKQDKWNT
+36 QTKLSWKQEKWKT
-49 MNTKIYSFYTGSLST
+49 MNTSIYSFYSGKLSAA
-64 SRFSKNYNLKKAK
+64 RFSKAYSLKKSTV
-77 ISNSNYA
+77 SNSSVATVTA
-84 SVDASTSAVTGTQ
+84 SSSAVAGDQT
-97 SLKVKKLA
+97 LKVKELA
-105 TAGYL
+105 SSGYL
-110 TGGVISADSSKT
+110 TGGEVTNKSDSTSKITGSSKLSAIT
-122 DSTKIKGDTKLSEIS
+122 NKTSGQGSVTLSVDGKSTNIELT
-137 GMGSGST
+137 
-144 GKLEVTAEGKTTSIQ
+144 
-159 LSDDMTVNNLI
+159 DDMTVNQFL
-170 VQLKS
+170 VKLKD
-175 AGVNAS
+175 AGVQAS
-181 FDETNQRFFISS
+181 FDEANQRFFISS
-193 KTSGTE
+193 KTSGKDGDFSLVANDTAGRE
-199 HEFSLTA
+199 SLYELGLYTDDKTSTAEYTKWAGYYNAADGTYTSALDDIINSAYESNKISFDTVAQEKLAAYSKASATVDSFNTKYMSDTGVTAEDNAKAQLAALISKGKGGDDNSDFDESKLTDKEKENYKTLKSDIDNYNTAKQSMEDLKDYVNIEVKDGKTTVSALKETDSAAGVANIAAKTAERNTKIKADLTTQYQNKAKSSYDMINATHEFSKGA
-206 SDANGKTA
+206 SRK
-214 LSALG
+214 
-219 LADTSIDNIN
+219 
-229 NIVKPYQAIV
+229 
-239 NNSTYVEDTVK
+239 
-250 SRYDSDVSS
+250 
-259 FNSNVGTYLSNIKS
+259 VG
-273 ATASLKV
+273 
-280 NNYKSEYI
+280 
-288 KDFMDTAGEDGS
+288 
-300 GIVKAR
+300 
-306 ENLSNAMSDLEND
+306 
-319 LKNDTLSE
+319 
-327 AAKAEKQARLQAV
+327 
-340 KGIISLADDTST
+340 
-352 YDTAKKLQESNAT
+352 
-365 EIKSLNSTI
+365 
-374 DSNTDSITAM
+374 
-384 YKEAGFGDGADS
+384 
-396 TYSIDAANGKLI
+396 
-408 IKEDSDMAKYVGTD
+408 
-422 GKIDTEKYTYDMAE
+422 
-436 AATSSDA
+436 
-443 SSKINSYKTEAQ
+443 
-455 EHLDYADKMV
+455 
-465 KAYETVKSATTDSDK
+465 
-480 TTAEYKAALNTLGVS
+480 
-495 SDTSGS
+495 
-501 SAKRIYAQ
+501 Q

-675 VTSGNDDKLRAAIAG
+675 VTSGNDDKLRTAIAG
-690 DPETVV
+690 DPETLV

-718 VSSAYTVYNDKQMNK
+718 VSSAYTVYNDKQMTK
-733 QYSEYTTKISDAESK
+733 QYSEYTTKISDAETK

>member
-1 MPIRLSG
+1 MVSG
-8 MSSGLDTEA
+8 MDTES
-17 LVSALVSGYR
+17 LVTALVSGY
-27 TQKDNLVKA
+27 QLKKDNLVKA
-36 QTKLQWKQDKWNT
+36 QTKLSWKQEKWKT
-49 MNTKIYSFYTGSLST
+49 MNTSIYSFYSGKLSAA
-64 SRFSKNYNLKKAK
+64 RFSKAYSLKKSTV
-77 ISNSNYA
+77 SNSSVATVTA
-84 SVDASTSAVTGTQ
+84 SSSAVAGDQT
-97 SLKVKKLA
+97 LKVKELA
-105 TAGYL
+105 SSGYL
-110 TGGVISADSSKT
+110 TGGEVTNKSDSTSKITGSSK
-122 DSTKIKGDTKLSEIS
+122 LSAI
-137 GMGSGST
+137 T
-144 GKLEVTAEGKTTSIQ
+144 GKTSGQGSVTLSVDGKSTNIELT
-159 LSDDMTVNNLI
+159 DDMTVNQFI
-170 VQLKS
+170 VKLKD
-175 AGVNAS
+175 AGVQAS
-181 FDETNQRFFISS
+181 FDEANQRFFISS
-193 KTSGTE
+193 KTSGKDGDFSLVANDTTGRE
-199 HEFSLTA
+199 SLYELGLYTDDKTSTAEYTKWAGYYNAADGTYTSALDDIINSAYESNKISFDTVAQEKLAAYSKASATVDSFNTKYMSDTGVTAEDNAKAQLAALISKGKGGDDNSDFDESKLTDKEKENYKTLKSDIDNYSTAKQSMEDLKDYVNIEVKDGKTTVSALKETDSAAGVANIAAETADRNAKIKADLTTQYQNKAKSSYDMINATHEFSKGA
-206 SDANGKTA
+206 SRK
-214 LSALG
+214 
-219 LADTSIDNIN
+219 
-229 NIVKPYQAIV
+229 
-239 NNSTYVEDTVK
+239 
-250 SRYDSDVSS
+250 
-259 FNSNVGTYLSNIKS
+259 VG
-273 ATASLKV
+273 
-280 NNYKSEYI
+280 
-288 KDFMDTAGEDGS
+288 
-300 GIVKAR
+300 
-306 ENLSNAMSDLEND
+306 
-319 LKNDTLSE
+319 
-327 AAKAEKQARLQAV
+327 
-340 KGIISLADDTST
+340 
-352 YDTAKKLQESNAT
+352 
-365 EIKSLNSTI
+365 
-374 DSNTDSITAM
+374 
-384 YKEAGFGDGADS
+384 
-396 TYSIDAANGKLI
+396 
-408 IKEDSDMAKYVGTD
+408 
-422 GKIDTEKYTYDMAE
+422 
-436 AATSSDA
+436 
-443 SSKINSYKTEAQ
+443 
-455 EHLDYADKMV
+455 
-465 KAYETVKSATTDSDK
+465 
-480 TTAEYKAALNTLGVS
+480 
-495 SDTSGS
+495 
-501 SAKRIYAQ
+501 Q

>member
-8 MSSGLDTEA
+8 MVSGMDTES
-17 LVSALVSGYR
+17 LVTALVSGY
-27 TQKDNLVKA
+27 QLKKDNLVKA
-36 QTKLQWKQDKWNT
+36 QTKLSWKQEKWKT
-49 MNTKIYSFYTGSLST
+49 MNTSIYSFYSGKLSAA
-64 SRFSKNYNLKKAK
+64 RFSKAYSLKKSTV
-77 ISNSNYA
+77 SNSSVATVTA
-84 SVDASTSAVTGTQ
+84 SSSAVAGDQT
-97 SLKVKKLA
+97 LKVKELA
-105 TAGYL
+105 SSGYL
-110 TGGVISADSSKT
+110 TGGEVTNKSDSTSKITGSSKLSAIT
-122 DSTKIKGDTKLSEIS
+122 NKTSGQGSVTLSVDGKSTNIELT
-137 GMGSGST
+137 
-144 GKLEVTAEGKTTSIQ
+144 
-159 LSDDMTVNNLI
+159 DDMTVNQFL
-170 VQLKS
+170 VKLKD
-175 AGVNAS
+175 AGVQAS
-181 FDETNQRFFISS
+181 FDEANQRFFISS
-193 KTSGTE
+193 KTSGKDGDFSLVANDTAGRE
-199 HEFSLTA
+199 SLYELGLYTDDKTSTAEYTKWAGYYNAADGTYTSALDDIINSAYESNKISFDTVAQEKLAAYSKASATVDSFNTKYMSDTGVTAEDNAKAQLAALISKGKGGDDNSDFDKSKLTDKEKENYKTLKSDIDNYNTAKQSMEDLKDYVNIEVKDGKTTVSALKETDSAAGVANIAAKTAERNTKIKADLTTQYQNKAKSSYDMINAAHEFSKGA
-206 SDANGKTA
+206 SRK
-214 LSALG
+214 
-219 LADTSIDNIN
+219 
-229 NIVKPYQAIV
+229 
-239 NNSTYVEDTVK
+239 
-250 SRYDSDVSS
+250 
-259 FNSNVGTYLSNIKS
+259 VG
-273 ATASLKV
+273 
-280 NNYKSEYI
+280 
-288 KDFMDTAGEDGS
+288 
-300 GIVKAR
+300 
-306 ENLSNAMSDLEND
+306 
-319 LKNDTLSE
+319 
-327 AAKAEKQARLQAV
+327 
-340 KGIISLADDTST
+340 
-352 YDTAKKLQESNAT
+352 
-365 EIKSLNSTI
+365 
-374 DSNTDSITAM
+374 
-384 YKEAGFGDGADS
+384 
-396 TYSIDAANGKLI
+396 
-408 IKEDSDMAKYVGTD
+408 
-422 GKIDTEKYTYDMAE
+422 
-436 AATSSDA
+436 
-443 SSKINSYKTEAQ
+443 
-455 EHLDYADKMV
+455 
-465 KAYETVKSATTDSDK
+465 
-480 TTAEYKAALNTLGVS
+480 
-495 SDTSGS
+495 
-501 SAKRIYAQ
+501 Q

-563 MFTEYNKLIK
+563 MFTDYNKLIK

-733 QYSEYTTKISDAESK
+733 QYSEYTTKISAAESK